1 MFYKTTGVADQIVP
15 ILGQGYLYF
24 GTILAPIFSVIG
36 LIVVMFL
43 DKMVFRTKSVFTLYI
58 LSYFCLKFSM
68 LFMSNA
74 TILTSFFT
82 NFYIDF
88 IINSLFK

>member
-36 LIVVMFL
+36 LIVVMF
-43 DKMVFRTKSVFTLYI
+43 
-58 LSYFCLKFSM
+58 
-68 LFMSNA
+68 
-74 TILTSFFT
+74 
-82 NFYIDF
+82 
-88 IINSLFK
+88 